1 MPLRLSEEY
10 VGKID
15 KDKWEKDF
23 NIDNMKSHTAEIVIK
38 YILYKIMWYKMR
50 EYDNCILW
58 VYF

>member
-50 EYDNCILW
+50 EYDNCIL
-58 VYF
+58 